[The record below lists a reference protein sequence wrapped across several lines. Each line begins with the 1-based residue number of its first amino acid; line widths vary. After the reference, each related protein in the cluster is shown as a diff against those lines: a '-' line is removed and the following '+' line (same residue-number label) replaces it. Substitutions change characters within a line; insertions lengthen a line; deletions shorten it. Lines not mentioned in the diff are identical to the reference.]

1 MAKAEYW
8 QKGSAIDYTN
18 ATATRIEAN
27 EIVPLTTRIGI
38 AGMPIEAG
46 AIGEALYFKDG
57 EVTTT
62 ASGAVPCGW
71 AIEPT
76 DAASTTIKVKL
87 LG

>member
-1 MAKAEYW
+1 MF
-8 QKGSAIDYTN
+8 IL
-18 ATATRIEAN
+18 
-27 EIVPLTTRIGI
+27 PLKSGESD
-38 AGMPIEAG
+38 AVK
-46 AIGEALYFKDG
+46 IGEALYFKDG

-62 ASGAVPCGW
+62 ASDAVPCGW

>member
-46 AIGEALYFKDG
+46 ATGH
-57 EVTTT
+57 
-62 ASGAVPCGW
+62 
-71 AIEPT
+71 
-76 DAASTTIKVKL
+76 AARRGRVHSAAEIR
-87 LG
+87 